1 MVAILPRNQHKL
13 IWQLQNTSTKQIF
26 LKIALMSLLYND
38 PPPFTPQ
45 KKKIFSHCQSGL
57 VGF

>member
-26 LKIALMSLLYND
+26 LKIALMSLLYNA
-38 PPPFTPQ
+38 PPPSPPR
-45 KKKIFSHCQSGL
+45 KRKFSL
-57 VGF
+57 IVKVD